1 MKRTL
6 IAALLAGFAV
16 AAAAASQPTQYRY
29 DAGDQDQH
37 QPQVGDASEY
47 RFDAGDK
54 DRHQPQV
61 ADAGDAYRNNAG
73 EQDSHQPQ
81 VG

>member
-16 AAAAASQPTQYRY
+16 AAAAATNTDYRN
-29 DAGDQDQH
+29 DAGSQDQH
-37 QPQVGDASEY
+37 QPQVGDASDY
-47 RFDAGDK
+47 RFNAGDE

-61 ADAGDAYRNNAG
+61 ADAASYRNGAG
-73 EQDSHQPQ
+73 EKDSSQPQ
-81 VG
+81 LG